1 MSTLRDDNTDLGFV
15 VCAYGH
21 VLDLSHDQE
30 AVDDPAEDDVLPVQ
44 ELALGASH
52 EKLTAV

>member
-1 MSTLRDDNTDLGFV
+1 MPTLRDDNTDLRFV